1 MAGGPFGQ
9 LRGALSLD
17 NDALEEIADSKAA
30 LPVAILIVIG
40 ATLLAGL
47 GVMWWLR
54 MGGHPP
60 ARATYTRDTAGIF
73 TRTVL
78 VGGAIQVGMWVAW
91 VAVTW
96 VYLWAFGDQVSP
108 WRLARTMGYAF
119 APIGLQLFIAPRGVE
134 LAAGALAM
142 GYTIATTTAAVRVA
156 ARTTPGRA
164 LIANLAG
171 FALFA
176 IMLSLLGSGTR
187 DLAPGIFALDPLPI
201 SVQYDARQ

>member
-1 MAGGPFGQ
+1 MAGGPFGR
-9 LRGALSLD
+9 LRGALTLD
-17 NDALEEIADSKAA
+17 KDAFEEIADSPSA

-40 ATLLAGL
+40 ATFLAGL

-54 MGGHPP
+54 LGGHPP
-60 ARATYTRDTAGIF
+60 ERATYTRDMAGIF

-78 VGGAIQVGMWVAW
+78 VGGAIQVGMWAAW

-96 VYLWAFGDQVSP
+96 VYLWAFGDPVSV

-134 LAAGALAM
+134 LAAAALAM
-142 GYTIATTTAAVRVA
+142 GYTVAATTAAVRVA
-156 ARTTPGRA
+156 ARTTSGRA

-201 SVQYDARQ
+201 SVQYDPLR